1 MSLIDVDRNVIEW
14 CNGCMEL
21 KTFIGSLSQEERDKF
36 AALCET
42 TAGHLRNV
50 GYGIRPC
57 SPFLAALIESAS
69 KGAVTRKELRPDD
82 WHRIW
87 PELAKRRPSKQE
99 A

>member
-1 MSLIDVDRNVIEW
+1 
-14 CNGCMEL
+14 MEL
-21 KTFIGSLSQEERDKF
+21 KAFISSLSQEERDRF

-69 KGAVTRKELRPDD
+69 NGAVTRVDLRPSD

-87 PELAKRRPSKQE
+87 PELVNAKRRPSKQE
-99 A
+99 V